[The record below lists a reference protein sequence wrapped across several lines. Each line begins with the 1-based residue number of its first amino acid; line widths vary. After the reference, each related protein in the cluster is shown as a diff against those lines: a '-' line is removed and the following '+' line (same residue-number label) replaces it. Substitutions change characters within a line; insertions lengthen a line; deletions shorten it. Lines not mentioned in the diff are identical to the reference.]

1 MSQQTIGVS
10 IPLSIIP
17 REQELYKIG
26 QNREMPTVDIH
37 NKPRFRQQKETHII
51 NEINEPK
58 TEYEKKQRGLTFQL
72 SMFRF
77 MIL

>member
-1 MSQQTIGVS
+1 MFSRRQHFSKMSPSYDELMSQQTIGVS

-37 NKPRFRQQKETHII
+37 NKPRFDQNFDNKRKHI
-51 NEINEPK
+51 
-58 TEYEKKQRGLTFQL
+58 L
-72 SMFRF
+72 
-77 MIL
+77 